1 MQSGSKDEN
10 KQSFQEKMTYQDMD
24 TNDKVQMLPIK
35 ARKIFKK
42 AMKELDAIDLINSD
56 ALPLSRPRIRA
67 ILRKMKDNLE
77 NGMTDYDEKRKLKKL
92 NEPAHKV
99 QKYINGRQAERDLFG
114 MLIKEKQARRAQQ
127 ERNVEMQK
135 LYDERMM
142 RKRIQYEKMKAR

>member
-1 MQSGSKDEN
+1 
-10 KQSFQEKMTYQDMD
+10 MTYQDMD
-24 TNDKVQMLPIK
+24 TNDKVKMLPIK

-99 QKYINGRQAERDLFG
+99 QKYINGR
-114 MLIKEKQARRAQQ
+114 
-127 ERNVEMQK
+127 
-135 LYDERMM
+135 
-142 RKRIQYEKMKAR
+142 